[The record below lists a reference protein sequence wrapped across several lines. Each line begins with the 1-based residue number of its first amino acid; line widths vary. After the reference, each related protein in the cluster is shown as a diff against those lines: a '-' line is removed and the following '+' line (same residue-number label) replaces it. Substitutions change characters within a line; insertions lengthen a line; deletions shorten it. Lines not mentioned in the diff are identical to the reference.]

1 MFYELPGG
9 AILSP
14 IFYLLV
20 GFAALS
26 STISLLEVVVAYF
39 IDEKGWARK
48 KATLL
53 VGTGIF
59 IFGIPSA
66 LSLGASEFFSGL
78 KLLGDKSTGVFET
91 MDYLASNWFLPV
103 GGLMTAL
110 FVGWVLPD
118 AFTQAELEEGHGPFP
133 YHKAWK
139 FLLRFICPIGILCV
153 IWNVA

>member
-1 MFYELPGG
+1 MIFQSQFIHPFLKRMQFNFSREPLHDLLPGG

-14 IFYLLV
+14 VFYLLV

-26 STISLLEVVVAYF
+26 STISLMEVVVAYF

-78 KLLGDKSTGVFET
+78 QLLGDKSTGVFET
-91 MDYLASNWFLPV
+91 ME
-103 GGLMTAL
+103 T
-110 FVGWVLPD
+110 
-118 AFTQAELEEGHGPFP
+118 
-133 YHKAWK
+133 
-139 FLLRFICPIGILCV
+139 GILAWSVVCLYLYC
-153 IWNVA
+153 NS